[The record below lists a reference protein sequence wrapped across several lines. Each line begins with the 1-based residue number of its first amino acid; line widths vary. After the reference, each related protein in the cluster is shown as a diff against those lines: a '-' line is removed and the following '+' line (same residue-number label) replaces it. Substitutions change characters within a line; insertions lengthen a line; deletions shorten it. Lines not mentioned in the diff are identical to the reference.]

1 MNKKGQV
8 TIFIILG
15 ILILIFITLIL
26 FLSSNKTESLKEQI
40 DYTDTASVKLFV
52 DSCLSNTLEQ
62 AIFDISQKGGYYNLP
77 ELSTTDAYVNTAYYL
92 YLGELYLPTEEIIIE
107 SLENYVNDNLVSCTN
122 FSYFPGMQ
130 VTLGDVS
137 TAIILSEEQVTA
149 SVNFPLIIIPEE
161 GTQIELNNFE
171 STVDSRI
178 LILFNIAK
186 EVSENQEEY
195 GEMVCISCLALLGYE
210 YGLEILT
217 VDGDEGTLFSLFDLE
232 SDIKNSESDDLSFRF
247 IHKYYDETISEEI
260 CENSKVNIEFTRLEN
275 IGYGDSVR
283 EVYVGPYAD
292 QYLEGEEIPL
302 DEIDDGLITNVPGL
316 SLERGAGY
324 LRFVLQGYQTG
335 DDLEIVDFLVYV
347 ENAIV
352 TSIESD
358 EDYPLES
365 QGDESHSDDANQDE
379 VYIGEDGNFVAA
391 YLRVSSQNDGFYM
404 YYNCLEEEEV
414 EG

>member
-1 MNKKGQV
+1 M
-8 TIFIILG
+8 
-15 ILILIFITLIL
+15 L
-26 FLSSNKTESLKEQI
+26 FLSSTKTESLKEEI
-40 DYTDTASVKLFV
+40 DYTDTDSVKIFV
-52 DSCLSNTLEQ
+52 DSCLTNTLEQ
-62 AIFDISQKGGYYNLP
+62 AIFDISKKGGYYNLP

-92 YLGELYLPTEEIIIE
+92 YLGELYLPTEETITE
-107 SLENYVNDNLVSCTN
+107 SLESYVNDNLASCTN
-122 FSYFPGMQ
+122 FSYFPGVE
-130 VTLGDVS
+130 VTLGEVS
-137 TAIILSEEQVTA
+137 TEILLLEEQVTA

-195 GEMVCISCLALLGYE
+195 GEMVCISCLAALGYE

-217 VDGDEGTLFSLFDLE
+217 VDGDEGTLFSIFDLD
-232 SDIKNSESDDLSFRF
+232 SNIKNSKGDDLSFRF
-247 IHKYYDETISEEI
+247 IHQYYDETISGEI

-275 IGYGDSVR
+275 FGHGDAVR
-283 EVYVGPYAD
+283 EVYVGSYAD
-292 QYLEGEEIPL
+292 KYLEGEEIPL
-302 DEIDDGLITNVPGL
+302 DEIDGGLITNVPGL

-358 EDYPLES
+358 EDYPLEN
-365 QGDESHSDDANQDE
+365 QGDEFYADEASEDE
-379 VYIGEDGNFVAA
+379 VFISEDGSFIAA
-391 YLRVSSQNDGFYM
+391 YLRVSSQNDGFYI
-404 YYNCLEEEEV
+404 YYSCPEEEEEIYSEDDEV